1 MKSFSISLGIDVV
14 NDTNWDKV
22 YGYMKKRAS
31 YENAVLA
38 IYLYGCHGFSRTNGS
53 VPVEIGL
60 DSRDQYGG

>member
-14 NDTNWDKV
+14 NDTNWDSV

-38 IYLYGCHGFSRTNGS
+38 SIYMAAMASA
-53 VPVEIGL
+53 GL
-60 DSRDQYGG
+60 MARALSK